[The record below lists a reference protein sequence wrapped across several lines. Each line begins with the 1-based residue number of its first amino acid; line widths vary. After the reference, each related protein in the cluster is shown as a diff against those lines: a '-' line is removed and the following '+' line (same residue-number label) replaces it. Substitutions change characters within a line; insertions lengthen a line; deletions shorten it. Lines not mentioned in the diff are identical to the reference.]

1 MTGTPTTAITPE
13 GIGAPIETVDDAIAE
28 DGRLAA
34 VIEVAT
40 ERRKALKLWTGATL
54 VRAGAKVEHPDGA
67 GTALIT
73 DPSTRPHVADEA
85 AFLAWALVNEPDRT
99 TTRQTI
105 AARPIERALAGE
117 EGDDLAKRLAEI
129 LDEIPDAVTTEV
141 VTEEKLPADL
151 AKPKVSRELEDGRL
165 VHKET
170 GEIIPG
176 LELRQAS
183 QPTPQIK
190 PDKET
195 VSALAEEIR
204 SRLTP
209 VPSLETGEEADDE

>member
-1 MTGTPTTAITPE
+1 MTTDTPTTAITPE
-13 GIGAPIETVDDAIAE
+13 GIGAPIETLDDAIAE

-40 ERRKALKLWTGATL
+40 ERRKDLKAWAGSTL
-54 VRAGAKVEHPDGA
+54 GRAGAKVEHPDGA

-73 DPSTRPHVADEA
+73 DPSTRPNVTDEA
-85 AFLAWALVNEPDRT
+85 AFLAWALVYYPDRT
-99 TTRQTI
+99 TTRQTVD
-105 AARPIERALAGE
+105 AFPIQRALEGAD
-117 EGDDLAKRLAEI
+117 GDDLAKRLAEI

-165 VHKET
+165 VDKAT
-170 GEIIPG
+170 GEVIPG

-183 QPTPQIK
+183 SPTPQIK
-190 PDKET
+190 PDKDL
-195 VSALAEEIR
+195 VASIAAEIR
-204 SRLTP
+204 GRLTP
-209 VPSLETGEEADDE
+209 VPALETEEPDDE